1 MRRSLR
7 ENLLIQRDYIGIW
20 KSDVRPLYSCDP
32 QVYANQRLSVQL
44 DLVICSRSY
53 QAWLLLPLELPF
65 LTCSLNFRLFTN
77 TQNWKELESLLIH
90 WFWNS
95 FVFLFLIK
103 ESFPQMKVPPET
115 QSVKQSHLDVLC
127 SRWGGGGKG
136 LPGREEPG
144 QGPTCSTDLP
154 PPTKDFKIA
163 NATSSTEEWRNRR
176 LDSVFLQRGTIGIW
190 GQKQPSCVGLILH
203 GSHWASL
210 AKCLYCPPIRVLTEI
225 SYWGEWSGSTWAE
238 NHMTQAWLAHG

>member
-127 SRWGGGGKG
+127 SRWGGGGRVCRG
-136 LPGREEPG
+136 ERSRARGPPAALTCPLP
-144 QGPTCSTDLP
+144 L
-154 PPTKDFKIA
+154 K
-163 NATSSTEEWRNRR
+163 TSR
-176 LDSVFLQRGTIGIW
+176 
-190 GQKQPSCVGLILH
+190 
-203 GSHWASL
+203 
-210 AKCLYCPPIRVLTEI
+210 
-225 SYWGEWSGSTWAE
+225 
-238 NHMTQAWLAHG
+238 